1 MKKNLDITLL
11 STADWDNPFW
21 TNKQHVAVEFS
32 KQGHRVFYIDSLGL
46 RRPSLSKRDIS
57 RICRRILKAIRPPQ
71 EKYNNVW
78 VWSPIILPWHNNKI
92 VRKINSFMLNSMI
105 CFWRW
110 KLNFNNDMLWTYNPI
125 TPTLINLNNFDI
137 KIYHCV
143 DEIKAQPGMPAK
155 VLEISEKSLVEQVDF
170 VFVTS
175 RKLEETRC
183 KWNNNVHYFSNV
195 ADYEHFS
202 QALSD
207 ELECPNDL
215 KNFDGPVLGFIGAIS
230 GYKINFELIKYIADT
245 HPEWTIALIGEVG
258 EGDPWTDV
266 SILSKYENIV
276 FLGPKPYSL
285 LPSYLKRFDVALLPN
300 NINEYTDS
308 MFPMKFFEY
317 LSAGK
322 PVVSV
327 DLKALREFHNIAE
340 IATTNEEFVELIKK
354 VLTGNTAPIDKR
366 LELAKEYTYKSRN
379 KKIFD
384 IINGDKS

>member
-155 VLEISEKSLVEQVDF
+155 VLEISEKSLVERVDF

-354 VLTGNTAPIDKR
+354 VLTGSTAPIDKR

-379 KKIFD
+379 RKIFD